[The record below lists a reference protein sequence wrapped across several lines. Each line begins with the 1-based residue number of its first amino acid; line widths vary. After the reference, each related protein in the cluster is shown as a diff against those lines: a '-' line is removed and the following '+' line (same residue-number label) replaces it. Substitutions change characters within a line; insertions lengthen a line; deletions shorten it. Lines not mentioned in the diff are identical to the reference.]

1 MLEINYYQWLDG
13 DNCCQQTRGCGCEDN
28 PCDCDAILLELSK
41 LHTDDL
47 ILQDLIDDLSG
58 KTSGGCDCDF
68 EDYYTKEEID
78 DKNYINQIK
87 TINGQSLSGT
97 GDVIVGTGGTIAVDD
112 ALSTTSENPVQNKV
126 IANAFYTKQQS
137 DSYYQ
142 PKGNY
147 LTKASGDT
155 LYQPVGNYLTKS
167 TADGYYQPIGNYLT
181 KIVGDTYYQPI
192 GDYVTNAKIT
202 QYIANLQEQIDSLK
216 AQVSGCCG
224 ETGETYYRWVTMTG
238 ANDYWCDST
247 TKMSKEKQQMSTDG
261 ITWTDT
267 GVVRSGSTVLEE
279 NSTDCG
285 YVPPTPPTP
294 TGDKFKLWYS
304 DGNIYT
310 KECDSSPVITT
321 AETRAEYD
329 YTNVNQ
335 IAIGECPTEIGYHAF
350 AYMEKV
356 LSVTIPSNITSIG
369 SSAFYDCHGLRTVEL
384 TSGLT
389 AIEYGAFHGCDLLS
403 GITIPDTVTS
413 IGALAFWDCS
423 GLTSVEIGS
432 GVTSIG
438 GSAFQGCKGLTN
450 VTIPNSV
457 TSIGNSAFKGCTGL
471 TDITMGNNVTS
482 IGDEAFSNCLNLT
495 GVTIPSGVTSIGH
508 GAFILCSGL
517 TSVEIPSGV
526 TIIRNNTFQNCV
538 SLSSV
543 TIPNLVTHIENS
555 AFNSCSSLTS
565 VTIPSSV
572 TSMGNNVFQGCSG
585 LTSITIEATTPPT
598 IGTDVFKNST
608 CPIYVPAASLGAYQ
622 TASGWSTYASR
633 LQAIQ

>member
-13 DNCCQQTRGCGCEDN
+13 DNCCQQTRDCGCEDIN

-47 ILQDLIDDLSG
+47 ILQDLIDELSG
-58 KTSGGCDCDF
+58 ETSGGCDCDF

-78 DKNYINQIK
+78 DKNFINQIK

-97 GDVIVGTGGTIAVDD
+97 GDVVVGTGGTIAVDD

-126 IANAFYTKQQS
+126 ITNALNNKLDASAYTPTDLSNYYTKQQS

-167 TADGYYQPIGNYLT
+167 TADGYYQPIGSYIT
-181 KIVGDTYYQPI
+181 KIMGDTYYQPI
-192 GDYVTNAKIT
+192 GDYVTTAKLT
-202 QYIANLQEQIDSLK
+202 QYISNLQEQIDSLK

-224 ETGETYYRWVTMTG
+224 STGETEYRWVTMTG

-261 ITWTDT
+261 INWVDT
-267 GVVRSGSTVLEE
+267 GYVRSGSTVLEV

-304 DGNIYT
+304 DGNVYV
-310 KECDSSPVITT
+310 KECDSSPVITS

-335 IAIGECPTEIGYHAF
+335 IAIGECPTVIGNHAF
-350 AYMEKV
+350 ADMEKITG
-356 LSVTIPSNITSIG
+356 VTIPSNIITISG
-369 SSAFYDCHGLRTVEL
+369 AAFSDCHGLRNVEL

-389 AIEYGAFHGCDLLS
+389 AIGYGAFAGCTLLS
-403 GITIPDTVTS
+403 GITIPDTVTTIS
-413 IGALAFWDCS
+413 GNAFYQCS
-423 GLTSVEIGS
+423 SLSSVTIGS
-432 GVTSIG
+432 GVTNISSALFYNCRALTSVTIPNSVTTIG
-438 GSAFQGCKGLTN
+438 NEAFVSCTGLSGI
-450 VTIPNSV
+450 TIPNSV
-457 TSIGNSAFKGCTGL
+457 TSIGDS
-471 TDITMGNNVTS
+471 
-482 IGDEAFSNCLNLT
+482 AFSNCQNLT
-495 GVTIPSGVTSIGH
+495 GVTIPSSVTSIGH
-508 GAFILCSGL
+508 GAF
-517 TSVEIPSGV
+517 
-526 TIIRNNTFQNCV
+526 
-538 SLSSV
+538 
-543 TIPNLVTHIENS
+543 
-555 AFNSCSSLTS
+555 NSCFR
-565 VTIPSSV
+565 I
-572 TSMGNNVFQGCSG
+572 
-585 LTSITIEATTPPT
+585 ITLFA
-598 IGTDVFKNST
+598 
-608 CPIYVPAASLGAYQ
+608 L
-622 TASGWSTYASR
+622 
-633 LQAIQ
+633 